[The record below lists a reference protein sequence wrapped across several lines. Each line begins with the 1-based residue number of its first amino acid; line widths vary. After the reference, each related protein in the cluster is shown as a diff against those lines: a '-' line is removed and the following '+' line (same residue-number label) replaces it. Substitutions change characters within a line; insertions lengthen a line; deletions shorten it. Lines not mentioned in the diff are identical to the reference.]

1 MNARDLRRLKKFH
14 ALLGSDKLAERE
26 NAHAQIG
33 KLLAK
38 HKKTWNDLLEI
49 LSAAEPPQ

>member
-33 KLLAK
+33 TA
-38 HKKTWNDLLEI
+38 
-49 LSAAEPPQ
+49 